1 MVLVF
6 GFVGGVLGAMVG
18 PGVAATVGAALAPG
32 VGSVG
37 EAPKA
42 VDVSPAVNAR
52 PNSRDTPKRVIRD
65 DVIPVPV
72 LSGSADMLPHA
83 RARTS
88 RPIVD
93 CGLHDRRRAKVAK
106 TTREW

>member
-1 MVLVF
+1 VVLVF

-18 PGVAATVGAALAPG
+18 PGVAATVGAALGPG

-42 VDVSPAVNAR
+42 AEVSPAVNTT
-52 PNSRDTPKRVIRD
+52 PNRRDTPKRITRD
-65 DVIPVPV
+65 DVIPVLV

-83 RARTS
+83 RART
-88 RPIVD
+88 
-93 CGLHDRRRAKVAK
+93 
-106 TTREW
+106 